1 MRRLD
6 KMIIEA
12 GRARSKAHKGMEM
25 ADAYEHSARMGDIKS
40 AIRRYRA

>member
-1 MRRLD
+1 MKRLD

-12 GRARSKAHKGMEM
+12 ARARSKAHKGVEM
-25 ADAYEHSARMGDIKS
+25 ADAYEHSVRMGNIKS